1 MLQFLS
7 MIHWESVLVY
17 SHTVRWLEWPRH
29 ECQSSK
35 LLFCLFLRFFYVL
48 FLPLA
53 GRTCQGTSINV
64 NSKLRSW
71 EVETC
76 FSRELLASAPSSLQA
91 LACSANLPPPSMLK
105 QRQDCL
111 CKYKVRYLLSLQ
123 TCLSSIMCDELM
135 SFTFRS
141 TCIRTLICL
150 PLRLSLH
157 FPICRIQAPL
167 SFVCSIVYWFL
178 CPFVCFFVKLFVLL
192 LFP

>member
-53 GRTCQGTSINV
+53 GRTCQATSIHV
-64 NSKLRSW
+64 NLQLRSW

-105 QRQDCL
+105 RRQDCVHTRFDTYSP
-111 CKYKVRYLLSLQ
+111 CRHVYHLS
-123 TCLSSIMCDELM
+123 CVM
-135 SFTFRS
+135 SWCRS
-141 TCIRTLICL
+141 H
-150 PLRLSLH
+150 SDLH
-157 FPICRIQAPL
+157 AFAR
-167 SFVCSIVYWFL
+167 
-178 CPFVCFFVKLFVLL
+178 
-192 LFP
+192 